1 MNDTIVYAAADTLSD
16 NYYQSWS
23 GVGEQAEA
31 NIFIQI
37 MSSNDLILVVLAVSL
52 IIWFVLAFF
61 LIRVDRKMDA
71 LEQKFLET
79 GKASESSVSQ

>member
-1 MNDTIVYAAADTLSD
+1 MNETIVYAAADTLSD

-23 GVGEQAEA
+23 GSGVPTEA
-31 NIFIQI
+31 NMFIQI

-61 LIRVDRKMDA
+61 LIRVDKKMDA
-71 LEQKFLET
+71 LEQKYSDAE
-79 GKASESSVSQ
+79 KASESKQPA